1 MTKFD
6 CVMIGLFSGLV
17 AGGALSTY
25 SHSTAKQPEIKH
37 CEVQTKVHQKV
48 EQRIKP
54 VYAESKY
61 NAGTFEHEVKR
72 TE

>member
-6 CVMIGLFSGLV
+6 CVMIGLFSGIIV
-17 AGGALSTY
+17 GGALSTY
-25 SHSTAKQPEIKH
+25 AGYSQSKQPIPRM
-37 CEVQTKVHQKV
+37 CEVACKNTV

-54 VYAESKY
+54 MYPV
-61 NAGTFEHEVKR
+61 GTFEHEAKW

>member
-1 MTKFD
+1 MSVDKFG
-6 CVMIGLFSGLV
+6 CTLIGMLFGV
-17 AGGALSTY
+17 IVGGALSTY

-37 CEVQTKVHQKV
+37 CEMSQKV

-54 VYAESKY
+54 VYNK
-61 NAGTFEHEVKR
+61 NTFEHRVKE

>member
-6 CVMIGLFSGLV
+6 CVMIGLFSGIV

-25 SHSTAKQPEIKH
+25 SHSNAKQPEIKH
-37 CEVQTKVHQKV
+37 CEVQTKVHQMV

-54 VYAESKY
+54 VYGK
-61 NAGTFEHEVKR
+61 GTFESEVKR